1 MILLARH
8 GQTEFNAPP
17 VRIQGSLD
25 PPLNELGLEQARA
38 LAEEVAGLGLR
49 ALYTSSMLRA
59 RQTGA
64 IVGERLGL
72 EPAVDARFD
81 ECGWGAWE
89 GRLVEDIA
97 REEPEHWAAWLAAGE
112 SFRFPGGESLREHM
126 ERTAAGLADVERGPL
141 PALVVCHG
149 GTIRVAQA
157 ARNPRG
163 LDGYHDFHVLNG
175 QLVRLGE

>member
-25 PPLNELGLEQARA
+25 PPLNDLGMEQARA
-38 LAEEVAGLGLR
+38 LAEEVAGLGIR
-49 ALYTSSMLRA
+49 RVYTSSMLRA

-64 IVGERLGL
+64 VVGERLGI
-72 EPAVDARFD
+72 EPVADQRFD
-81 ECGWGAWE
+81 ECGWGSWE

-97 REEPEHWAAWLAAGE
+97 REEPEHWAAWLEAGE
-112 SFRFPGGESLREHM
+112 GFRFPDGESLVEHM
-126 ERTAAGLADVERGPL
+126 ERTAAALADVEEGPL

-157 ARNPRG
+157 ARDPRG

-175 QLVRLGE
+175 QLVRLES